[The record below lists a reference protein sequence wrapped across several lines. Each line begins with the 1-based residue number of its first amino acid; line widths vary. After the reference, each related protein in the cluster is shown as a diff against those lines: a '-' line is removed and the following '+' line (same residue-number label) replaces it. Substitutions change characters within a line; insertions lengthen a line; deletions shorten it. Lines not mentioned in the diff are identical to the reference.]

1 MVEQFT
7 MPYIETIST
16 DRSIDKET
24 PDVTQLRQLEQHIE
38 QNICQ
43 EMNICQL
50 DTRTLIYTKTRNTC
64 GHFEH
69 RTKSFHKESHRIT
82 KTKMYLKQYK

>member
-1 MVEQFT
+1 
-7 MPYIETIST
+7 
-16 DRSIDKET
+16 
-24 PDVTQLRQLEQHIE
+24 
-38 QNICQ
+38 
-43 EMNICQL
+43 MNTCQL